1 MLFFR
6 NINLIIIINIIP
18 GRNIMT
24 LTELHYVTVLAQT
37 QHFGNAAEQCNVSQ
51 PTLSIAI
58 KKLESELGID
68 IFERSATQVFLTTM
82 GEKIIAQCHKVLDEV
97 AIIKD
102 IAVNEEERLSSPLHI
117 GAIFTI
123 GPYLF
128 PNFVSP
134 LKESAPNMPLII
146 EEGYTNSLRARLRKG
161 KLDVAILCLPFEEAD
176 VVVQP
181 LFDESFVVVLPPNHS
196 LAQRSSLNPKDLEKE
211 HILLLGEGHC
221 FRDQVIN
228 AIPNINQH
236 HHAKMPIDTDSQAYS
251 LETLCTMVATGF
263 GITILPQTAVK
274 GTSICTVC
282 SSDLVAIPF
291 EGDSPKRTLA
301 IAWRAG
307 FPRYKAIEAV
317 RNAIYASYN
326 LSSDNKQLPKLAYE

>member
-1 MLFFR
+1 
-6 NINLIIIINIIP
+6 
-18 GRNIMT
+18 MT
-24 LTELHYVTVLAQT
+24 LTELHYVTVLAKT

-58 KKLESELGID
+58 KKLESDLGVD
-68 IFERSATQVFLTTM
+68 IFERSATRVFLTPM
-82 GEKIIAQCHKVLDEV
+82 GKKIVVQCHKVLDEV
-97 AIIKD
+97 AVIKD
-102 IAVNEEERLSSPLHI
+102 IAVNDEKKLSSPLHI

-134 LKESAPNMPLII
+134 LKKSAPEMPLII
-146 EEGYTNSLRARLRKG
+146 EEGYTNTLRNQLRKG
-161 KLDVAILCLPFEEAD
+161 KLDVAILCLPFEEPD

-181 LFDESFVVVLPPNHS
+181 LFEEPFMAVMPPNHR
-196 LAQRSSLNPKDLEKE
+196 LAKQCSVNAKDLEKE

-221 FRDQVIN
+221 FRDQVIE
-228 AIPNINQH
+228 AIPNINQYH
-236 HHAKMPIDTDSQAYS
+236 YAEMPADVDSQANS
-251 LETLCTMVATGF
+251 LETLCTMVTTGL

-274 GTSICTVC
+274 GSSVCTAC
-282 SSDLVAIPF
+282 NSDLVAVPF
-291 EGDSPKRTLA
+291 EVDGPKRTLA

>member
-1 MLFFR
+1 
-6 NINLIIIINIIP
+6 
-18 GRNIMT
+18 MT
-24 LTELHYVTVLAQT
+24 LTELHYVTVLAKT

-58 KKLESELGID
+58 KKLESDLGVD
-68 IFERSATQVFLTTM
+68 IFERSATRVFLTPM
-82 GEKIIAQCHKVLDEV
+82 GKKIVVQCHKVLDEV
-97 AIIKD
+97 AVIKD
-102 IAVNEEERLSSPLHI
+102 IAVNDEKKLSSPLHI

-134 LKESAPNMPLII
+134 LKKSAPEMPLII
-146 EEGYTNSLRARLRKG
+146 EEGYTNTLRNQLRKG
-161 KLDVAILCLPFEEAD
+161 KLDVAILCLPFEEPD

-181 LFDESFVVVLPPNHS
+181 LFEEPCMAVMPPNHR
-196 LAQRSSLNPKDLEKE
+196 LAKQCSVNAKDLEKE

-221 FRDQVIN
+221 FRDQVIE
-228 AIPNINQH
+228 AIPNINQYH
-236 HHAKMPIDTDSQAYS
+236 YAEMPADVDTQANS
-251 LETLCTMVATGF
+251 LETLCTMVTTGL

-274 GTSICTVC
+274 GSSVCTAC
-282 SSDLVAIPF
+282 NSDLVAVPF
-291 EGDSPKRTLA
+291 DVDGPKRTLA

-326 LSSDNKQLPKLAYE
+326 LDFDHQKLPKLAYE

>member
-1 MLFFR
+1 
-6 NINLIIIINIIP
+6 
-18 GRNIMT
+18 MT
-24 LTELHYVTVLAQT
+24 LTELHYVTVLAKT

-58 KKLESELGID
+58 KKLESDLGVD
-68 IFERSATQVFLTTM
+68 IFERSATRVFLTPM
-82 GEKIIAQCHKVLDEV
+82 GKKIVVQCHKVLDEV
-97 AIIKD
+97 AVIKD
-102 IAVNEEERLSSPLHI
+102 IAVNDEKKLSSPLHI

-134 LKESAPNMPLII
+134 LKKSAPEMPLII
-146 EEGYTNSLRARLRKG
+146 EEGYTNTLRNQLRKG
-161 KLDVAILCLPFEEAD
+161 KLDVAILCLPFEEPD

-181 LFDESFVVVLPPNHS
+181 LFEEPCMAVMPPNHR
-196 LAQRSSLNPKDLEKE
+196 LAKQCSVNAKDLEKE

-221 FRDQVIN
+221 FRDQVIE
-228 AIPNINQH
+228 AIPNINQYH
-236 HHAKMPIDTDSQAYS
+236 YAEMPADVDTQANS
-251 LETLCTMVATGF
+251 LETLCTMVTTGL

-274 GTSICTVC
+274 GSSVCTAC
-282 SSDLVAIPF
+282 NSDLVAVPF
-291 EGDSPKRTLA
+291 DVDGPKRTLA

-326 LSSDNKQLPKLAYE
+326 LDFDHQKPPKLAYE

>member
-1 MLFFR
+1 
-6 NINLIIIINIIP
+6 
-18 GRNIMT
+18 MT

-37 QHFGNAAEQCNVSQ
+37 QHFGNAAVQCNVSQ

-58 KKLESELGID
+58 KKLESDLGVD
-68 IFERSATQVFLTTM
+68 IFERSATRVFLTPM
-82 GEKIIAQCHKVLDEV
+82 GQKIVVQCHKVLEEV

-102 IAVNEEERLSSPLHI
+102 IAVNDEKKLSSPLHI

-134 LKESAPNMPLII
+134 LKKSAPEMPLII
-146 EEGYTNSLRARLRKG
+146 EEGYTKSLRERLRKG
-161 KLDVAILCLPFEEAD
+161 KLDVAIICLPFDEPD

-181 LFDESFVVVLPPNHS
+181 LFDEHFVVVMPPNHP
-196 LAQRSSLNPKDLEKE
+196 LVKRSSVTPEDLEKE

-221 FRDQVIN
+221 FRDQVIE
-228 AIPNINQH
+228 AIPNINQY
-236 HHAKMPIDTDSQAYS
+236 HHAKMPLDTDSQAHS
-251 LETLCTMVATGF
+251 VETLCTMVATGL

-274 GTSICTVC
+274 GPSVCTLC
-282 SSDLVAIPF
+282 NSDLVAVPF
-291 EGDSPKRTLA
+291 EADGPKRTLA

-326 LSSDNKQLPKLAYE
+326 LNSDHKQLPKLAYE

>member
-1 MLFFR
+1 
-6 NINLIIIINIIP
+6 
-18 GRNIMT
+18 MT
-24 LTELHYVTVLAQT
+24 LTELHYVTVLAKT

-58 KKLESELGID
+58 KKLESDLGVD
-68 IFERSATQVFLTTM
+68 IFERSATRVFLTPM
-82 GEKIIAQCHKVLDEV
+82 GKKIVVQCHKVLDEV
-97 AIIKD
+97 AVIKD
-102 IAVNEEERLSSPLHI
+102 IAVNDEKKLSSPLHI

-128 PNFVSP
+128 PNFVSH
-134 LKESAPNMPLII
+134 LKKSAPEMPLII
-146 EEGYTNSLRARLRKG
+146 EEGYTNTLRNQLRKG
-161 KLDVAILCLPFEEAD
+161 KLDVAILCLPFEEPD

-181 LFDESFVVVLPPNHS
+181 LFEEPCMAVMPPNHR
-196 LAQRSSLNPKDLEKE
+196 LAKQCSVNAKDLEKE

-221 FRDQVIN
+221 FRDQVIE
-228 AIPNINQH
+228 AIPNINQYH
-236 HHAKMPIDTDSQAYS
+236 YAEMPADVDSQANS
-251 LETLCTMVATGF
+251 LETLCTMVTTGL

-274 GTSICTVC
+274 GSSVCTAC
-282 SSDLVAIPF
+282 NSDLVAVPF
-291 EGDSPKRTLA
+291 DVDGPKRTLA

-326 LSSDNKQLPKLAYE
+326 LDFDHQKLPKLAYE

>member
-1 MLFFR
+1 
-6 NINLIIIINIIP
+6 
-18 GRNIMT
+18 MT
-24 LTELHYVTVLAQT
+24 LTELHYVTVLAKT

-58 KKLESELGID
+58 KKLESDLGVD
-68 IFERSATQVFLTTM
+68 IFERSATRVFLTPM
-82 GEKIIAQCHKVLDEV
+82 GKKIVVQCHKVLDEV
-97 AIIKD
+97 AVIKD
-102 IAVNEEERLSSPLHI
+102 IAVNDEKKLSSPLHI

-134 LKESAPNMPLII
+134 LKKSAPEMPLII
-146 EEGYTNSLRARLRKG
+146 EEGYTNTLRNQLRKG
-161 KLDVAILCLPFEEAD
+161 KLDVAILCLPFEEPD

-181 LFDESFVVVLPPNHS
+181 LFEEPCMAVMPPNHR
-196 LAQRSSLNPKDLEKE
+196 LAKQCSVNAKDLEKE

-221 FRDQVIN
+221 FRDQVIE
-228 AIPNINQH
+228 AIPNINQYH
-236 HHAKMPIDTDSQAYS
+236 YAEMPADVDSQANS
-251 LETLCTMVATGF
+251 LETLCTMVTTGL

-274 GTSICTVC
+274 GSSVCTAC
-282 SSDLVAIPF
+282 NSDLVAVPF
-291 EGDSPKRTLA
+291 DVDGPKRTLA

-326 LSSDNKQLPKLAYE
+326 LDFDHQQLPKLAYE

>member
-1 MLFFR
+1 
-6 NINLIIIINIIP
+6 
-18 GRNIMT
+18 MT
-24 LTELHYVTVLAQT
+24 LTELHYVTVLAKT

-58 KKLESELGID
+58 KKLESDLGVD
-68 IFERSATQVFLTTM
+68 IFERSATRVFLTPM
-82 GEKIIAQCHKVLDEV
+82 GKKIVVQCHKVLDEV
-97 AIIKD
+97 AVIKD
-102 IAVNEEERLSSPLHI
+102 IAVNDEKKLSSPLHI

-134 LKESAPNMPLII
+134 LKKSAPEMPLII
-146 EEGYTNSLRARLRKG
+146 EEGYTNTLRNQLRKG
-161 KLDVAILCLPFEEAD
+161 KLDVAILCLPFEEPD

-181 LFDESFVVVLPPNHS
+181 LFEEPCMAVMPPNHR
-196 LAQRSSLNPKDLEKE
+196 LAKQCSVNAKDLEKE

-221 FRDQVIN
+221 FRDQVIE
-228 AIPNINQH
+228 AIPNINQYH
-236 HHAKMPIDTDSQAYS
+236 YAEMPADVDTQVNS
-251 LETLCTMVATGF
+251 LETLCTMVTTGL

-274 GTSICTVC
+274 GSSVCTAC
-282 SSDLVAIPF
+282 NSDLVAVPF
-291 EGDSPKRTLA
+291 DVDGPKRTLA

-326 LSSDNKQLPKLAYE
+326 LDFDYQKLPKLAYE

>member
-1 MLFFR
+1 
-6 NINLIIIINIIP
+6 
-18 GRNIMT
+18 MT

-68 IFERSATQVFLTTM
+68 IFERSATQVFLTPM

-134 LKESAPNMPLII
+134 LQKSAPNMPLII
-146 EEGYTNSLRARLRKG
+146 EEGYTNSLRERLRKG
-161 KLDVAILCLPFEEAD
+161 KLDVAILCLPFEEPD

-181 LFDESFVVVLPPNHS
+181 LFDEPFVAVMQPNHP
-196 LAQRSSLNPKDLEKE
+196 LAQHSSLNPKDLEKE

-228 AIPNINQH
+228 AIPNINQY
-236 HHAKMPIDTDSQAYS
+236 HHAAMPVDTDSQAYS

-274 GTSICTVC
+274 GASICTVC

-326 LSSDNKQLPKLAYE
+326 LSSENKQLPKLAYE

>member
-1 MLFFR
+1 
-6 NINLIIIINIIP
+6 
-18 GRNIMT
+18 MT
-24 LTELHYVTVLAQT
+24 LTELRYVAVLAKT

-58 KKLESELGID
+58 KKLESELGVE
-68 IFERSATQVFLTTM
+68 IFERTATHVFLTRM
-82 GEKIIAQCHKVLDEV
+82 GTKIIAQCHKVLDEV
-97 AIIKD
+97 AIIRD
-102 IAVNEEERLSSPLHI
+102 IAVNEEERLSSSLRI

-134 LKESAPNMPLII
+134 LQKSAPNMPLII
-146 EEGYTNSLRARLRKG
+146 EEGYTNSLRERLRKG
-161 KLDVAILCLPFEEAD
+161 KLDVAILCLPFEEPD

-181 LFDESFVVVLPPNHS
+181 LLDEPDVVVQPLLDEPFVVVMPPNHP
-196 LAQRSSLNPKDLEKE
+196 LAQYSSLNPKDLEKE

-221 FRDQVIN
+221 FRVQVID

-236 HHAKMPIDTDSQAYS
+236 HHAAMPIDTDSQAYS

-263 GITILPQTAVK
+263 GITVLPQTAVK
-274 GTSICTVC
+274 GKSICTVC
-282 SSDLVAIPF
+282 NSDLVSIPF
-291 EGDSPKRTLA
+291 ESDGPKRTLA

-326 LSSDNKQLPKLAYE
+326 LNSENKQLPKLAYE